1 MSASLMVQGVKNPP
15 AIRETQEMWVQS
27 VGWEDRL
34 RLFQRLPMS
43 SFSSLDLDFL
53 LHQNTRNKLWISK
66 SQNIRPYWKK
76 KKRDKNPESK
86 LFPSKGDSI

>member
-34 RLFQRLPMS
+34 EEEMASHS
-43 SFSSLDLDFL
+43 SILAGKSHGKRSLAGYSPKDHKESDTTEHGMAQHIL
-53 LHQNTRNKLWISK
+53 QEKLI
-66 SQNIRPYWKK
+66 K
-76 KKRDKNPESK
+76 KKRN
-86 LFPSKGDSI
+86 

>member
-34 RLFQRLPMS
+34 EEEMASHS
-43 SFSSLDLDFL
+43 SILAGKSHGKRSLAGYSPKD
-53 LHQNTRNKLWISK
+53 HK
-66 SQNIRPYWKK
+66 
-76 KKRDKNPESK
+76 ES
-86 LFPSKGDSI
+86 DTTE